1 MPAVPPPAA
10 AGNWAEN
17 WDGAAL
23 AGAALYL
30 LLFAISLLGTWRLL
44 LGGPAGAAPGS
55 AEPGDPVP
63 SAPGAGPESRS

>member
-10 AGNWAEN
+10 AGNWAES

-30 LLFAISLLGTWRLL
+30 LLFAISLQGIWRLL
-44 LGGPAGAAPGS
+44 CGSDGSPDPGGPIP
-55 AEPGDPVP
+55 P
-63 SAPGAGPESRS
+63 SIGPCGERPS